1 MGGDTV
7 SLKDS
12 SSLQNSYT
20 IRHPTLI
27 IIKLIP
33 IISHTHT
40 LTCTLYSFNVLKIF
54 LHVKIMKIKKRA
66 ILSRTGHGREG
77 ERGKEGGREGRR
89 EGERNVSKHSYY
101 M

>member
-12 SSLQNSYT
+12 SSLQNSHT
-20 IRHPTLI
+20 ICHPTLI

-40 LTCTLYSFNVLKIF
+40 HVDSYTILILF
-54 LHVKIMKIKKRA
+54 LHAKIMKIKN
-66 ILSRTGHGREG
+66 EQF
-77 ERGKEGGREGRR
+77 
-89 EGERNVSKHSYY
+89 
-101 M
+101 